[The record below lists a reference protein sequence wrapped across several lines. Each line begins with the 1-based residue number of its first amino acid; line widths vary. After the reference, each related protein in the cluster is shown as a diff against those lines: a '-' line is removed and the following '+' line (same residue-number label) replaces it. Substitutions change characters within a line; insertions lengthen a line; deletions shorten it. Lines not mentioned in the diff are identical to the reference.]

1 MYHVGL
7 FSKKKKK
14 LQDILK
20 DNTFEETNQ
29 ASEADSDMTETLALS
44 NLKSKLTM
52 INMPKVLV
60 EKVGNMQQQLGYAG
74 KEIKVLRINRKC

>member
-1 MYHVGL
+1 MSG
-7 FSKKKKK
+7 FSAKKKKK

>member
-7 FSKKKKK
+7 FSKKK

-60 EKVGNMQQQLGYAG
+60 GKVGNMQQQLGYAG

>member
-1 MYHVGL
+1 
-7 FSKKKKK
+7 
-14 LQDILK
+14 
-20 DNTFEETNQ
+20 
-29 ASEADSDMTETLALS
+29 
-44 NLKSKLTM
+44 M